1 VTGLNRSGRR
11 PASGGPD
18 ATAPS
23 GLVVVDKPAGMTSHD
38 VVDRCRRIF
47 STRRVGHAGTLDP
60 SATGVLLVAVG
71 PATRLLRFLAGLPK
85 TYRGEAVLGLST
97 STLDADGE
105 AVGRWDMSEIGL
117 DEVRRAAATL
127 RGELLQ
133 EPPAISA
140 VKVKGQP
147 LYRLARAGV
156 AVERSPRPVTVH
168 TFEVDPGDEAGV
180 FAIHVACS
188 SGTYVR
194 SLVADLGTRLGGGA
208 HLRGLRRLAVGP
220 YPIDEARP
228 LEVLAVTDLLEPLE
242 LLRGWDRVAVGPDLA
257 RAVSHGAVLQATGL
271 FADDALSNRAGPFAV
286 VDEAGRL
293 LATYERAGG
302 RIKPTVVLAG
312 GE

>member
-1 VTGLNRSGRR
+1 
-11 PASGGPD
+11 
-18 ATAPS
+18 
-23 GLVVVDKPAGMTSHD
+23 MTSHD
-38 VVDRCRRIF
+38 VVDRCRRIW

-85 TYRGEAVLGLST
+85 AYRGQAVLGVST

-105 AVGRWDMSEIGL
+105 VVGRWDMSSVGL
-117 DEVRRAAATL
+117 EEVRHAAAGL
-127 RGELLQ
+127 QGELLQ

-156 AVERSPRPVTVH
+156 AVERTPRPVTVH
-168 TFEVDPGDEAGV
+168 TFHVDPGDDGSV
-180 FAIHVACS
+180 FDVHVVCS

-220 YPIDEARP
+220 YVIDEARSLETLEEADLLPP
-228 LEVLAVTDLLEPLE
+228 LEI
-242 LLRGWDRVAVGPDLA
+242 LRGWERVQVGPDLA
-257 RAVSHGAVLQATGL
+257 RAVSHGAVFEAAGV
-271 FADDALSNRAGPFAV
+271 FPDEAGPWAV
-286 VDEAGRL
+286 VDAGGRL

-302 RIKPTVVLAG
+302 HAKPTVVLAG

>member
-1 VTGLNRSGRR
+1 
-11 PASGGPD
+11 
-18 ATAPS
+18 
-23 GLVVVDKPAGMTSHD
+23 MTSHD
-38 VVDRCRRIF
+38 VVDRCRRIW

-71 PATRLLRFLAGLPK
+71 PATRLLRFLAKLPK
-85 TYRGEAVLGLST
+85 AYRGEAVLGVST

-105 AVGRWDMSEIGL
+105 VVGRWDMSSVGL
-117 DEVRRAAATL
+117 EAVRHAAAGL
-127 RGELLQ
+127 QGELLQ

-156 AVERSPRPVTVH
+156 AVERTPRPVTVH
-168 TFEVDPGDEAGV
+168 TFHVDPGYDASV
-180 FAIHVACS
+180 FDIHVVCS

-220 YPIDEARP
+220 YAINEARSLETLAEGDLLPP
-228 LEVLAVTDLLEPLE
+228 LEI
-242 LLRGWDRVAVGPDLA
+242 LRGWERVQVGPDLA
-257 RAVSHGAVLQATGL
+257 RAVAHGAVFEAAGA
-271 FADDALSNRAGPFAV
+271 FPDEAGPWAV
-286 VDEAGRL
+286 VDPSGRL

-302 RIKPTVVLAG
+302 HAKPTVVLAA

>member
-1 VTGLNRSGRR
+1 
-11 PASGGPD
+11 
-18 ATAPS
+18 
-23 GLVVVDKPAGMTSHD
+23 VVNKPAGMTSHD
-38 VVDRCRRIF
+38 VVDRCRRIW

-85 TYRGEAVLGLST
+85 AYRGEAALGVST

-105 AVGRWDMSEIGL
+105 VVGRWDMSSVGL
-117 DEVRRAAATL
+117 EEVRQAAAGL
-127 RGELLQ
+127 QGELLQ

-156 AVERSPRPVTVH
+156 DVERTPRPVTVH
-168 TFEVDPGDEAGV
+168 TFHVDPGQDDLV
-180 FAIHVACS
+180 FEVQVVCS

-194 SLVADLGTRLGGGA
+194 SLVADLGARLGGGA

-220 YPIDEARP
+220 YVIDEARSLETLAEADLLPP
-228 LEVLAVTDLLEPLE
+228 LEI
-242 LLRGWDRVAVGPDLA
+242 LRGWERVQVGPDLA
-257 RAVSHGAVLQATGL
+257 RAVSHGAVFEAAGV
-271 FADDALSNRAGPFAV
+271 FPDEAGPWAV
-286 VDEAGRL
+286 VDTGGRL

-302 RIKPTVVLAG
+302 HAKPTVVLAG